1 MKLKIKMFNTK
12 KGDYKKQ
19 IRHLKAML
27 NQVNAYR
34 VVTDYCKEWKQKRKS
49 EIKQEIY
56 KLKLLQEE
64 T

>member
-1 MKLKIKMFNTK
+1 MFYTK
-12 KGDYKKQ
+12 VDDYKKQ
-19 IRHLKAML
+19 LRHLKAML

-34 VVTDYCKEWKQKRKS
+34 VLTDYCKVWKQKRKS